1 MTLLLLL
8 PLLAL
13 SLLAQPREWRAAGGD
28 PGFTHHSPLK
38 QINLRNVRNLRV
50 AWTYDTGDA
59 SQGSEMQCNPIVV
72 GGLLYAT
79 TPKLRVI
86 ALDAATG
93 QLQWSFDPFDGVP
106 QRSKFRNRGLMYWQD
121 SAGKDRR
128 IFVGARYFLHAL
140 DALTGLPVTSFGK
153 NGRIDLRENLGRP
166 VEAISLAIASPGVIY
181 KDTLITGFL
190 TSEGLPAAPG
200 DIRAYDVRTGA
211 MRWAFHTIPRPGEF
225 GYATWPKDAWTYTGA
240 ANSWPGLALDE
251 HRGIV
256 FVPTGSAAYDF
267 YGANRVGDN
276 LFANCLIALKADTGE
291 RLWHFQ
297 MVKHD
302 VWDRDLPSA
311 PTLVTVRREG
321 RLIDAV
327 AQITKSG
334 HVWVFERETG
344 KPLFPF
350 EERDVP
356 ASEVDGEVLA
366 KRQVLPLKPAPF
378 SRQSFTEDM
387 VTNRTPEAHRV
398 VLERLRRVLSGGQFA
413 PPSFQGTVVL
423 PGFDGGGEWGGPA
436 FDPESRMLY
445 VNANEM
451 PWILRIVPKAAVGA
465 GASGK
470 TFYVRNCA
478 GCHREDLL
486 GSPPEF
492 PALKDIGGKRT
503 EAEIAAVIRRGAG
516 RMPGFAHI
524 GEGPINAITRY
535 LATGENQTAALARTD
550 SPMDLK
556 YTTDGYNKFLDPDG
570 YPALTPP
577 WGTLNAINLDT
588 GEYAW
593 KIPFGEF
600 PELAAKGMTNT
611 GSENYG
617 GGVVTAGGLFF
628 IGATNHD
635 KKFRAFDK
643 KTGALLWEAALP
655 AAGNATPAVYEVKGR
670 QFVVIGA
677 GGGKSGAPSGGTYVA
692 FALHDQPAAVQRATQ
707 AGSGKIRLP

>member
-1 MTLLLLL
+1 MASLNAGCKNAAGHRLLWPAVFTALTLS
-8 PLLAL
+8 A
-13 SLLAQPREWRAAGGD
+13 SAQPHEWRAVGGSPD
-28 PGFTHHSPLK
+28 FMHHSPLR
-38 QINLRNVRNLRV
+38 QITPRNVNNLKV

-59 SQGSEMQCNPIVV
+59 SQGSEMQCNPIVI
-72 GGLLYAT
+72 GGILYAT

-93 QLQWSFDPFDGVP
+93 ALRWSFDPFDGAP
-106 QRSKFRNRGLMYWQD
+106 ERSKFRNRGLMYWQD
-121 SAGKDRR
+121 PAGKDRR
-128 IFVGARYFLHAL
+128 IFVGARHFLHAL
-140 DALTGLPVTSFGK
+140 DALTGRPVVSFGTG
-153 NGRIDLRENLGRP
+153 GRIDLRENLGRP
-166 VEAISLAIASPGVIY
+166 VEAISLALTSPGVIY

-225 GYATWPKDAWTYTGA
+225 GYDTWPKDAWTYTGA

-251 HRGIV
+251 RRGIV
-256 FVPTGSAAYDF
+256 FVPTGSASYDF

-276 LFANCLIALKADTGE
+276 LFANCLIALKADSGE

-297 MVKHD
+297 FVRHD

-321 RLIDAV
+321 KSIDAV

-334 HVWVFERETG
+334 HVWVFERQTG

-350 EERDVP
+350 EEREVP

-366 KRQVLPLKPAPF
+366 KKQVLPLKPAPF
-378 SRQSFTEDM
+378 SRQNFTEDM
-387 VTNRTPEAHRV
+387 VTRRTPEAHRV

-436 FDPESRMLY
+436 FDPESHLLY

-451 PWILRIVPKAAVGA
+451 PWILRIVPKPAA
-465 GASGK
+465 GASASGR
-470 TFYVRNCA
+470 TLYVRNCA

-492 PALKDIGGKRT
+492 PSLKDIGGRRR
-503 EAEIAAVIRRGAG
+503 ESEIAAVVRNGVG
-516 RMPGFAHI
+516 RMPGFAHL
-524 GEGPINAITRY
+524 GDPAINAMTRY
-535 LATGENQTAALARTD
+535 LATGENQVAAQSRAD
-550 SPMDLK
+550 SPFDMK
-556 YTTDGYNKFLDPDG
+556 YTTDGYNKFLDPGG

-600 PELAAKGMTNT
+600 PELSEKGMTNT

-617 GGVVTAGGLFF
+617 GGAVTAGGLFF

-635 KKFRAFDK
+635 RKFRAFDK
-643 KTGALLWEAALP
+643 RTGKLLWETTLP
-655 AAGNATPAVYEVKGR
+655 ASGNATPAVYEVNGR

-677 GGGKSGAPSGGTYVA
+677 GGGKSGAKSGGSYIA
-692 FALHDQPAAVQRATQ
+692 FALPR
-707 AGSGKIRLP
+707 